1 MEPRRLTGLRPQVY
15 EHPSDSAALDALQ
28 NTAGLETVVRKLNE
42 WGFERLIRVQLTGS
56 YLRVTP
62 DNFPDLHTLLVRSCE
77 VIDLPRIPDL
87 YLAPGDGINAL
98 TAGVEK
104 PLVVLHTGA
113 VELLSPD
120 ELAFVLSHELGH
132 IKSGHVLYYQIA
144 EFLPV
149 VVGILGAATFGLG
162 EVLSVGMQAALL
174 RWRRMAEFTA
184 DRAGLL
190 GIQDAS
196 VGITTL
202 AKLAGLP
209 PKYYAAFN
217 TEDFIAQAR
226 EFEAMDADK
235 LNLVAKWLST
245 MGTTHPW
252 TVLRANQLLRWVD
265 DGGFQHT
272 LEKPREALHKLPEG
286 VRGFCTQCGYAH
298 RGDETFCPG
307 CGRPLTGPVQTSIP
321 APPPAPLPL
330 PVPPPPIG
338 IPPVA
343 VPPPPSLPPPLQHG
357 PRNPG

>member
-15 EHPSDSAALDALQ
+15 EHPSDGAALDALQ

-62 DNFPDLHTLLVRSCE
+62 DNFPDLHTLLVRSAE
-77 VIDLPRIPDL
+77 VLDLPKIPDL
-87 YLAPGDGINAL
+87 YLAPGGEINAL
-98 TAGVEK
+98 TAGVEH
-104 PLVVLHTGA
+104 PLIVLNSGA
-113 VELLSPD
+113 VELLSSE
-120 ELAFVLSHELGH
+120 ELAFVLGHELGH
-132 IKSGHVLYYQIA
+132 LKSGHVLYYQIA

-174 RWRRMAEFTA
+174 RWRRMAELTA

-190 GIQDAS
+190 AVQDAS
-196 VGITTL
+196 VAITTL

-209 PKYYAAFN
+209 PKHYASFN

-245 MGTTHPW
+245 
-252 TVLRANQLLRWVD
+252 
-265 DGGFQHT
+265 
-272 LEKPREALHKLPEG
+272 
-286 VRGFCTQCGYAH
+286 
-298 RGDETFCPG
+298 
-307 CGRPLTGPVQTSIP
+307 
-321 APPPAPLPL
+321 
-330 PVPPPPIG
+330 
-338 IPPVA
+338 
-343 VPPPPSLPPPLQHG
+343 
-357 PRNPG
+357 